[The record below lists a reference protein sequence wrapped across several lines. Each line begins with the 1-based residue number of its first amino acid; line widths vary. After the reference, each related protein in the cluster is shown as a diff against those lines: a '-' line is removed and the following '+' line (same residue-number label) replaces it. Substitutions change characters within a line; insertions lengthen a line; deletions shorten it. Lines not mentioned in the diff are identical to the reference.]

1 LYSAAE
7 PNAPYVSPPAVSPV
21 IYPIYTIQS
30 SVCELIM
37 MEQLVVMVTIALIS
51 NKKSPVSLD
60 QSVRIISRG
69 DHLDTIGS
77 DACEQLTDLFL
88 G

>member
-1 LYSAAE
+1 
-7 PNAPYVSPPAVSPV
+7 
-21 IYPIYTIQS
+21 
-30 SVCELIM
+30 M